1 VTTSARWWV
10 GSSEIAPENDQKTFG
25 SLNLLAVTS
34 CGYALSD
41 SIGEEGLEPIT
52 FVELCSLD
60 LLNLLAVTSCGYAL
74 SDSIGEEGLEP
85 ITFVELVRLLGMPL
99 YPYHASCSTRL
110 VGEICAFRD
119 STCWKYLGLC
129 SRELREGIAQDVIL
143 MRLS

>member
-60 LLNLLAVTSCGYAL
+60 LPNDRHGKM
-74 SDSIGEEGLEP
+74 EFRGLESGGQRSLST
-85 ITFVELVRLLGMPL
+85 ITAVPTLQAYSGRS
-99 YPYHASCSTRL
+99 Y
-110 VGEICAFRD
+110 
-119 STCWKYLGLC
+119 
-129 SRELREGIAQDVIL
+129 
-143 MRLS
+143 

>member
-85 ITFVELVRLLGMPL
+85 ITFVEL
-99 YPYHASCSTRL
+99 CSLDLPNDRH
-110 VGEICAFRD
+110 GKMEFRGLESGGQRSL
-119 STCWKYLGLC
+119 STITAVPTLQAYSGR
-129 SRELREGIAQDVIL
+129 SY
-143 MRLS
+143 